1 MNLRRSFVIGVAFL
15 LAMSSLALAVEA
27 RGEINIV
34 RVLSGRYSKH
44 WLNNMMD
51 GEKYWSDD
59 VVEIVPLS
67 DDTAYVRV
75 ELEFA
80 NGHGCGIF
88 GVAKAENNELV
99 YREPAKQDST
109 GPQCVLHISKSGSK
123 LHMDDGGVEATC
135 HLGHCGARGMLTWD
149 LPFNSKRPITYMSRL
164 RASPQ
169 YLAALSEWNS
179 AR

>member
-1 MNLRRSFVIGVAFL
+1 MNLRKSFVMGATILF
-15 LAMSSLALAVEA
+15 AMSSLALAVEA
-27 RGEINIV
+27 RGGLNLV
-34 RVLSGRYSKH
+34 RMLSGRYSKH
-44 WLNNMMD
+44 FLNGMMD

-59 VVEIVPLS
+59 VVEIIPLS
-67 DDTAYVRV
+67 NDAAYVRV
-75 ELEFA
+75 DLEFA

-88 GVAKAENNELV
+88 GVAKAENNQLV

-109 GPQCVLHISKSGSK
+109 RPQCILHISKFGSK
-123 LHMDDGGVEATC
+123 LHIDDGGGEATC

-164 RASPQ
+164 KASPQ